1 VLPVL
6 QTVPGLIGLL
16 THRLRRMIA
25 RSFSSL
31 PAISRSAPRKV
42 GR

>member
-1 VLPVL
+1 MQALPRDD
-6 QTVPGLIGLL
+6 L

-31 PAISRSAPRKV
+31 PAISRSAPCEV